1 MSRGGGASGPGW
13 GWWPPSRRRNPRERE
28 QQQRGRRRG
37 GGSSEG
43 GRAWAFPAAAAA
55 AAAASLSLLV
65 LLLGLSGAAL
75 SLAVA
80 AAAGGAWAA
89 ASSSA
94 GGGGFGKEMKGPS
107 SLPHRAFSPAVAN
120 GGPAMGGGCCYAS
133 PAPVLPE
140 RKRRQLQQQQH
151 QRGSCGDHL
160 SASPHFMLS
169 PRRRYPIQQAQYAS
183 LGTLPSICWDG
194 YRRKNRL
201 SVHNS
206 SLARSPVT
214 VKIAR
219 PDSSLCRS
227 PLLEQLASP
236 VAFSATPNSTLDPCA
251 KETVLSA
258 LRESRK
264 RAVEEEE
271 EEEDRN
277 VPGGQESKR
286 RRHDSSGSGQS
297 AFEPL
302 VANGAPASLVPKP
315 GSLKRCLLLS
325 HCLEEGS
332 SKRSRTSSLS
342 SINSLPV
349 GGIPSSIRNAIA
361 SSYSSTRGLS
371 QVWKRSGPSTSP
383 LSSPASSRSQTPE
396 RPNKKA
402 RYPNASL
409 TDDESHQSI
418 NSTPVRTDKEAPAEK
433 NESAEMPLRSRHSSP
448 VSPPSSGST
457 GKRKRKIQ
465 LLSTRREDNFT
476 MPLPPQLGYS
486 VTSADLDAEKKA
498 ALQWFNRVL
507 EDKTDSTPRLSA
519 PMTSPPSTLS
529 FGTIPNKSTAVSLS
543 VTAASTNPLLESLK
557 KMQDGQ
563 SSSGLAGPGS
573 AAETPPLSAASP
585 SLDLGSSM
593 PMSSPEVTKA
603 PLLSLG
609 VPAPLATT
617 ALSSSSSAAQPASST
632 CSPMAASSS
641 ELGQTP
647 ARPASAPKPSTLFGI
662 LTSPPAAPVSTTTT
676 ASPAP
681 EAAPMFKPVFGSL
694 VKSEGLGFSMSS
706 TTTTGPAPATGT
718 LPSSLAA
725 PPVTSSSTFK
735 PVFGAPP
742 PPATSALPA
751 TVAAASPFTFQ
762 PAPVPTLP
770 ASSSTTTAMP
780 GFPIPLE
787 ATVTTT
793 AAALLSTTANSTAVS
808 SSKAVFGFGPTM
820 PASTAAPSSTSATAP
835 ASSQHPSLFGAP
847 STSGTAPLFQFG
859 KQVAPTGP
867 TLSPLVSSAFS
878 QAPSCNTEA
887 APSTTTTTAGFSLFG
902 NSSAT
907 TAPSATTQPPLMF
920 GSGTSAFTGGFG
932 TASKPPPPY
941 PTDTSQL
948 ALDTTVAESQQA
960 ATKPSAGP
968 VSFESHFNFSQPAAQ
983 PAFGNPSQTPF
994 SGTGALP
1001 SFGAKSTTQPAFGAT
1016 TSVFSFGTATTSATS
1031 GFGSNT
1037 QTTSS
1042 HSSAG
1047 GPVFGSSAPTP
1058 FSFGAAN
1065 QAPGAVNAF
1074 GMGAAA
1080 AAGTAGPGAAP
1091 VSFSFGSGQIGAAGA
1106 AAAATPFGSSL
1117 AQNPLGAQSQSSG
1130 FAFNIPGTQESKPA
1144 FGGAPPPTFGQSS
1157 PAPGAGTV
1165 GGSTLSFGTSITP
1178 TFGSAGPPFGPP
1190 APTFSIGAGSKT
1202 GSRQRLQARRQHTR
1216 KK

>member
-28 QQQRGRRRG
+28 QQQQRGRRRG

-80 AAAGGAWAA
+80 AAAGGVWAA
-89 ASSSA
+89 SSSSA
-94 GGGGFGKEMKGPS
+94 GGGGFGKEMKGPP

-133 PAPVLPE
+133 PASVLPE
-140 RKRRQLQQQQH
+140 RKRRQQQQQH
-151 QRGSCGDHL
+151 QRGCCGDHL

-169 PRRRYPIQQAQYAS
+169 PRRRYPIQQAQYSS

-201 SVHNS
+201 SIHNS
-206 SLARSPVT
+206 SLTRSPVM

-271 EEEDRN
+271 EGEEDQN

-342 SINSLPV
+342 SINSLPA

-371 QVWKRSGPSTSP
+371 QLWKRSGPSTSP

-418 NSTPVRTDKEAPAEK
+418 NSTPVRTDKEVPAEK
-433 NESAEMPLRSRHSSP
+433 SELEMPLQSRHSSP
-448 VSPPSSGST
+448 ASPPSSGST

-486 VTSADLDAEKKA
+486 VTSADLDAEKAA

-507 EDKTDSTPRLSA
+507 EDKTDSTPSLSV
-519 PMTSPPSTLS
+519 PMTSPTSTLS
-529 FGTIPNKSTAVSLS
+529 FGTIPNKSTAVSLA

-563 SSSGLAGPGS
+563 NSSGQAGAGS
-573 AAETPPLSAASP
+573 AAETPPLSAPSP

-593 PMSSPEVTKA
+593 PMSSPEVAKA

-617 ALSSSSSAAQPASST
+617 ALSPSSSAAQPASST

-647 ARPASAPKPSTLFGI
+647 ARPASAAKPSTLFGI
-662 LTSPPAAPVSTTTT
+662 LTSPPAAPVPTTTT

-694 VKSEGLGFSMSS
+694 VKSEGLGFSMNS
-706 TTTTGPAPATGT
+706 TTTTGPAPVTGT
-718 LPSSLAA
+718 LPSSLAT

-742 PPATSALPA
+742 PPATSALSA

-762 PAPVPTLP
+762 ATPMPTLP
-770 ASSSTTTAMP
+770 ASSSTTTATP

-793 AAALLSTTANSTAVS
+793 AAALLSTTANATAVS
-808 SSKAVFGFGPTM
+808 SSKAVFGFGSTM
-820 PASTAAPSSTSATAP
+820 PASTATPSNTSATAP
-835 ASSQHPSLFGAP
+835 GSSQHPSLFGAP
-847 STSGTAPLFQFG
+847 STSSPAPLFQFS
-859 KQVAPTGP
+859 KLVAPTGP

-907 TAPSATTQPPLMF
+907 TAPLATTQPPLTF
-920 GSGTSAFTGGFG
+920 GSGASAFTGGFG

-948 ALDTTVAESQQA
+948 ALDTTVADSQQA

-968 VSFESHFNFSQPAAQ
+968 VSFGANFNFSQPAAQ
-983 PAFGNPSQTPF
+983 PAFGSTSQTPF
-994 SGTGALP
+994 GGPGPLP

-1016 TSVFSFGTATTSATS
+1016 TSVFSFGTPTTSVTS

-1042 HSSAG
+1042 NSSAG
-1047 GPVFGSSAPTP
+1047 SSVFGSSAPTP

-1065 QAPGAVNAF
+1065 QPPGAVNAF

-1080 AAGTAGPGAAP
+1080 AAAAGTAGSGAAP
-1091 VSFSFGSGQIGAAGA
+1091 VGFSFGSGQSGGAG
-1106 AAAATPFGSSL
+1106 AAATPFGSSL

-1130 FAFNIPGTQESKPA
+1130 FAFSIPGTQENKPA